1 MSKILII
8 SNSYPNYGGQSTTA
22 YNLLKLLKQHGF
34 DAKALYINDAKHS
47 EIDPEKTGASH
58 KIVLKKSLLQ
68 RVYQW
73 LRRNRG
79 ISLNKQVSAARN
91 YYFLMRLFPRLLYF
105 QFSKKFSPELIITN
119 IPSYYW
125 LIRNIFS
132 KQKVLL
138 IIGSSPEMNK
148 LCKQKIDA
156 VSVIEN
162 PEIGLHALK
171 NVYKPNYHNAFILF
185 NSAITKT
192 IYHKLQI
199 KTGDAYVQYF
209 NFAPYTPA
217 TVKPLAERA
226 TDIAFIASLYSRTIK
241 NAPLA
246 FDIFSAFPAADKLAV
261 GNESEH
267 FENIPNTTVSA
278 LTTQASIMAHL
289 ADTKVLL
296 ITSYFDSS
304 PSVLSEAILSGCNV
318 LVSKNVGWH
327 DMLDERCVVQN
338 YNDVNEWKEKAAYLM
353 QHKIDYSRFEE
364 VIASSTASIIANIQS
379 VLDK

>member
-22 YNLLKLLKQHGF
+22 YNLLKLLKQYDF
-34 DAKALYINDAKHS
+34 DAKALYINDAKHA

-68 RVYQW
+68 RLYQW

-105 QFSKKFSPELIITN
+105 QFSKKFSPELVITN

-125 LIRNIFS
+125 LIRNIFR
-132 KQKVLL
+132 KRKVLL
-138 IIGSSPEMNK
+138 VIGSSPEMNK

-156 VSVIEN
+156 LSVIEN
-162 PEIGLHALK
+162 PEIGLNALK

-185 NSAITKT
+185 NSGITKN
-192 IYHKLQI
+192 IYSKLQI
-199 KTGDAYVQYF
+199 KTGDAFVQYF
-209 NFAPYTPA
+209 NFAPYTKEHTSA
-217 TVKPLAERA
+217 ISSRTNS
-226 TDIAFIASLYSRTIK
+226 IAFVASHFNRTIK
-241 NAPLA
+241 NADLA
-246 FDIFSAFPAADKLAV
+246 FDIFSAFPEVGKLAI
-261 GNESEH
+261 GKESER
-267 FENIPNTTVSA
+267 FAAIPNTA
-278 LTTQASIMAHL
+278 AYELMTQQDIMQHL

-353 QHKIDYSRFEE
+353 QHKIDYSRFEQ
-364 VIASSTASIIANIQS
+364 VVASSTESIIANIQS

>member
-34 DAKALYINDAKHS
+34 DAKALYINDAKHA

-58 KIVLKKSLLQ
+58 KIVLKKSLVQ
-68 RVYQW
+68 RLYQW

-125 LIRNIFS
+125 LIRNIFRNR
-132 KQKVLL
+132 KVML

-156 VSVIEN
+156 VTIIGN
-162 PEIGLHALK
+162 PEIGLNALK
-171 NVYKPNYHNAFILF
+171 NIYKPNYHNAFILF
-185 NSAITKT
+185 NSGITKT
-192 IYHKLQI
+192 IYSKLQI

-209 NFAPYTPA
+209 NFAPY
-217 TVKPLAERA
+217 KPSHYKPFDERSN
-226 TDIAFIASLYSRTIK
+226 DIAFIASLYSRTIK

-246 FDIFSAFPAADKLAV
+246 FDIFSAFPDARKLAV
-261 GNESEH
+261 GNESEN
-267 FENIPNTTVSA
+267 FGTIPHTTISS
-278 LTTQASIMAHL
+278 LTTQAAIMQHL

-327 DMLDERCVVQN
+327 DMLDERCVVQQ
-338 YNDVNEWKEKAAYLM
+338 YDDVNEWKEKAAYLM